1 MKWLGWLALV
11 LCGVMLFIWI
21 PLDVDT
27 GIIERARRQVNLGDS
42 FAPTVAAVIIGLGG
56 LLILLER
63 TQTTSKSP
71 TRALIDEPG
80 DQAND
85 QTTKQANSSPRPLC
99 MDDGRHAAI
108 VLLLIA
114 ISLLLMRYVGPLVLH
129 LFEGSSAEYRLLRD
143 TAPWKYLG
151 FVSGG
156 VWLIVS
162 LIAFNERRIRWQH
175 FLIALAAV
183 LVLIAFYDL
192 PFDDL
197 LLPPNGDV

>member
-11 LCGVMLFIWI
+11 LCGVMLFVWI

-27 GIIERARRQVNLGDS
+27 GIIEKARRQVVLGDS
-42 FAPTVAAVIIGLGG
+42 FAPTVAAFIIGLGG
-56 LLILLER
+56 LLVLLESRR
-63 TQTTSKSP
+63 TPSKSLSSASNDEAGDDA
-71 TRALIDEPG
+71 TNRA
-80 DQAND
+80 N
-85 QTTKQANSSPRPLC
+85 NSLRPLSI
-99 MDDGRHAAI
+99 DDGRHAAI

-114 ISLLLMRYVGPLVLH
+114 ISLLLMRYAGPLLLH
-129 LFEGSSAEYRLLRD
+129 IVEGESAEYRLLRD
-143 TAPWKYLG
+143 TAPWKYIG
-151 FVSGG
+151 FITGG

-175 FLIALAAV
+175 IAVALAAV